1 MWKDRDQR
9 NHSATLNL
17 RVTKSLDVKREAM
30 EYRAETMYKIF
41 EKKPHP
47 DLSIKLSD
55 GSLVMA
61 HKNIV
66 SAVVPSWE
74 CMLSSDMSE
83 ARTNI
88 IELLDVEPQVARAF
102 INAIYCGTV
111 EDRKLLCGVAIL
123 ADRYQAK
130 AIFKQVMMHLNK
142 LMKVGATDY
151 QQVQNLVK
159 LLPVSEELE
168 TLISTM
174 HNLIKN
180 STEDSFCKMM
190 GFQHINSAPNLEIAR
205 EAEDINESM
214 SIF

>member
-1 MWKDRDQR
+1 V
-9 NHSATLNL
+9 S
-17 RVTKSLDVKREAM
+17 KSLDVAKEAM
-30 EYRAETMYKIF
+30 EYRAQTLYKIF

-47 DLSIKLSD
+47 DLSIKLKD

-88 IELLDVEPQVARAF
+88 IELLDVEPEVAKAF
-102 INAIYCGTV
+102 VNAIYCGTV
-111 EDRKLLCGVAIL
+111 KDRKHLCGVAVL

-130 AIFKQVMMHLNK
+130 ALFKQVMMHVNK

-151 QQVQNLVK
+151 QKVQNMVK

-168 TLISTM
+168 TLIITM
-174 HNLIKN
+174 HDLVKN
-180 STEDSFCKMM
+180 STHQSFCKMM
-190 GFQHINSAPNLEIAR
+190 GFQQMNSTENVETKSE
-205 EAEDINESM
+205 EAVVEETS
-214 SIF
+214 